1 VKQAYQDVLYHGRHP
16 VFVLYLQLDPALVDV
31 NAHPTKLE
39 VRFREGRL
47 VHDFLFQAL
56 HRSLADQRP
65 GQTAAIAQKIETVP
79 EPIMPEPVAEPS
91 RLVLNLQTSLP
102 MGLAEDNIAAN
113 VAAEPIRNY
122 RHSVGSVEQGR
133 IAEHYRE
140 TRPAPGVVAAQIQ
153 SYAKLFPAGGNT
165 EFMPPHDEQAVP
177 PLGFALAHIHN
188 IYILAETANGIIL
201 VDAHA
206 AHERVTYERLK
217 QHYHNRAIVSQPLL
231 LPLKI
236 QVTAAEADLA
246 EQEYEFFMGLGFELN
261 RTGPETVVLR
271 STPALLTKTDVD
283 QLIRDILAD
292 MQANGFSHKVQE
304 KINAILATMAC
315 HSSVRAKRKLSIE
328 EMNALLRDMEQT
340 ERIGQCNH
348 GRPTWVALSH
358 QDLDRFFM
366 RGQ

>member
-1 VKQAYQDVLYHGRHP
+1 VLDTLQTPTVPSNKQSLHGFSYQGKAN
-16 VFVLYLQLDPALVDV
+16 LQGQV
-31 NAHPTKLE
+31 
-39 VRFREGRL
+39 
-47 VHDFLFQAL
+47 
-56 HRSLADQRP
+56 ADQ
-65 GQTAAIAQKIETVP
+65 
-79 EPIMPEPVAEPS
+79 
-91 RLVLNLQTSLP
+91 
-102 MGLAEDNIAAN
+102 
-113 VAAEPIRNY
+113 
-122 RHSVGSVEQGR
+122 
-133 IAEHYRE
+133 
-140 TRPAPGVVAAQIQ
+140 IQ
-153 SYAKLFPAGGNT
+153 AYAKLYPKPESQSAET
-165 EFMPPHDEQAVP
+165 AIP

-217 QHYHNRAIVSQPLL
+217 QHYHNRAMVSQPLL
-231 LPLKI
+231 LPIKI
-236 QVTAAEADLA
+236 QVSTAEADLA
-246 EQEYEFFMGLGFELN
+246 EQHHEFFQGLGFEIT
-261 RTGPETVVLR
+261 RSGPETVVLR
-271 STPALLTKTDVD
+271 ATPALLSKTDVD

-292 MQANGFSHKVQE
+292 LLIHGFSQKAE
-304 KINAILATMAC
+304 ETSNAILATMAC

>member
-1 VKQAYQDVLYHGRHP
+1 VLYHGRHP
-16 VFVLYLQLDPALVDV
+16 VFVLYLTLDPTLVDV

-39 VRFREGRL
+39 VRFREGRM

-56 HRSLADQRP
+56 HRSLAEQRP
-65 GQTAAIAQKIETVP
+65 GSTPIQIIDESELVAARPALTEQATLPLSFPEAETSLLAQSPNPVLSITSRQASFRSESYHRQSPASVN
-79 EPIMPEPVAEPS
+79 VAE
-91 RLVLNLQTSLP
+91 
-102 MGLAEDNIAAN
+102 
-113 VAAEPIRNY
+113 
-122 RHSVGSVEQGR
+122 
-133 IAEHYRE
+133 
-140 TRPAPGVVAAQIQ
+140 QIQ
-153 SYAKLFPAGGNT
+153 AYAKLYP
-165 EFMPPHDEQAVP
+165 QADHLPTAQTVP

-217 QHYHNRAIVSQPLL
+217 KSYQQAALVSQPLL
-231 LPLKI
+231 LPIKI

-246 EQEYEFFMGLGFELN
+246 DQEQAFFMSLGFEIN
-261 RTGPETVVLR
+261 RSGPETIVLR
-271 STPALLTKTDVD
+271 ATPALLVKTDMD

-292 MQANGFSHKVQE
+292 MLHNGFSHKAEETV
-304 KINAILATMAC
+304 NAILASMAC

-328 EMNALLRDMEQT
+328 EMNALLRDIEQT

-348 GRPTWVALSH
+348 GRPTWVSLSH